1 MAYWLFQ
8 GNPRYHRVLDAIRE
22 QTEMPWLVTRYKNK
36 IQVGD
41 GVLIWMAGE
50 AAGIYAIAEII
61 SLPTVISSKNIQ
73 DLDYWTDPK
82 RLRADKPRSQIRF
95 IRKLLGQPLRKIELR
110 FDGILRDL
118 DVIHTPSSTNFKITP
133 EQWLRVHQ
141 LKG

>member
-8 GNPRYHRVLDAIRE
+8 GNPRYHRVLDAVRE
-22 QTEMPWLVTRYKNK
+22 QMAMPWLVTRYRDQ

-41 GVLIWMAGE
+41 GVLIWVAGE
-50 AAGIYAIAEII
+50 AAGIYAIAEIT
-61 SLPTVISSKNIQ
+61 SLPTVLKADQIQ
-73 DLDYWTDPK
+73 DLPYWTDTTL
-82 RLRADKPRSQIRF
+82 LRADKPRSQIRF

-110 FDGILRDL
+110 FDRILRDL
-118 DVIHTPSSTNFKITP
+118 EVIRAPSSTNFKVTP

>member
-22 QTEMPWLVTRYKNK
+22 QTTMPWLVTRYKNQ

-41 GVLIWMAGE
+41 GVLIWVAGE
-50 AAGIYAIAEII
+50 AAGIYAIAE
-61 SLPTVISSKNIQ
+61 VIAPPVVMAATDIQ
-73 DLDYWTDPK
+73 DMNYWTDQS
-82 RLRADKPRSQIRF
+82 RLRADKPRSQIRL
-95 IRKLLGQPLRKIELR
+95 IRRLLGQPLRKIELR

-118 DVIHTPSSTNFKITP
+118 DVIHTPGGTNFKITP